1 MSEAAET
8 VPLARLFA
16 MAYGHLIDGLH
27 ARLAEQGWH
36 DVRPAFG
43 FILLAVRSGPIT
55 ATEIAALMGTTKQAA
70 SKLVTA
76 MDEAGYVQHTVHPGD
91 SRAKLVPH
99 APRPALTRRGG
110 PDLPRPGGRMGQNSR
125 RHPDRTPPGRPH
137 HSFARHPP
145 RTTPTRTP
153 NPLTYSGLVPV
164 MRRL

>member
-91 SRAKLVPH
+91 SRAKLVG
-99 APRPALTRRGG
+99 LTRRGQRLLAAVDQIYR
-110 PDLPRPGGRMGQNSR
+110 DLEAEWAKTLGATRIEHLRADLTTVLRATHQGQLPPVRP
-125 RHPDRTPPGRPH
+125 TP
-137 HSFARHPP
+137 
-145 RTTPTRTP
+145 
-153 NPLTYSGLVPV
+153 
-164 MRRL
+164 